1 MSIPGGIG
9 RWGMANLDIC
19 PIFCSFFL
27 KALLKCLDG
36 KAILYI
42 ISCIRN
48 ISFLLHLKKLTP
60 PALSRTKID
69 YFLWKREG
77 GNSFLQK
84 LCWRIHDAFIVST
97 FIYLCHRFRHLV
109 QLSMF
114 VTLFA
119 VPIDTKN
126 YQEFCKISQKH

>member
-1 MSIPGGIG
+1 
-9 RWGMANLDIC
+9 MATLDIC
-19 PIFCSFFL
+19 PIFCSFF

-42 ISCIRN
+42 ISCITN

-77 GNSFLQK
+77 GGTPFYKSSVEEFMMPSLCPLLYICVIDFGIWSNFLC
-84 LCWRIHDAFIVST
+84 LWPFLRS
-97 FIYLCHRFRHLV
+97 
-109 QLSMF
+109 QL
-114 VTLFA
+114 TPKIIKNFA
-119 VPIDTKN
+119 KFHKN
-126 YQEFCKISQKH
+126 INNV